1 MKLALVIEPAAEE
14 DIFTEYQWY
23 EDRRVGLGAKFL
35 DALEALFDHILENPL
50 LYVETI
56 PGVRRSVTRTF
67 PYLVFYAFERH
78 NIHILA
84 VIHAA
89 QDPDYIS
96 ERLDQ

>member
-1 MKLALVIEPAAEE
+1 MTLALVIEPAAEE

-23 EDRRVGLGAKFL
+23 EDRRVGPGAKFL

-78 NIHILA
+78 SIHTIGG
-84 VIHAA
+84 
-89 QDPDYIS
+89 DS
-96 ERLDQ
+96 CRTGSRLHFRKA